1 MLSLEITPVV
11 RRGLISLR
19 TLALPNQSKAIK
31 TLIKIYK
38 SITDSHAF
46 HTRKCDS
53 MEDARLPPQP
63 CTAEPVESN
72 QNLKKRVCK
81 SITDSHLFHTRKCDS
96 KDDVMMLGA
105 KRAIHVS
112 LRHLALPDP
121 SAVIKPASYLL
132 KPIDDHIFQ
141 IRVINLCLTDHLAIY
156 CSACS
161 AG

>member
-1 MLSLEITPVV
+1 MLSTQENATV
-11 RRGLISLR
+11 RRGLVSLR
-19 TLALPNQSKAIK
+19 NLALPNLSKAIK
-31 TLIKIYK
+31 TLIKICK

-53 MEDARLPPQP
+53 TEGARLPPQP

-72 QNLKKRVCK
+72 QNQKKICK
-81 SITDSHLFHTRKCDS
+81 SITDSHSFHTRKCDS
-96 KDDVMMLGA
+96 TEGVMMLGA
-105 KRAIHVS
+105 KQAIHVS
-112 LRHLALPDP
+112 LRRLALPDP